1 MKTMKVGA
9 DVAKKA
15 KSGESTNDH
24 VVNAVRKLMIKSGT
38 FPDNH
43 YQTDA
48 HNVFGD
54 NWRVN
59 VWTVTDPDRL
69 VPTHRI
75 EFSYFL
81 KLDKEMLTVDLL

>member
-1 MKTMKVGA
+1 MKAGD
-9 DVAKKA
+9 DVVKKS
-15 KSGESTNDH
+15 KSEKSDEDH
-24 VVNAVRKLMIKSGT
+24 VVSAVHKLMRQSGIY
-38 FPDNH
+38 PDNH

-59 VWTVTDPDRL
+59 VWTVTDADRL
-69 VPTHRI
+69 VPTHKI

-81 KLDKEMLTVDLL
+81 KQGKESLAVELL

>member
-1 MKTMKVGA
+1 MKTMKAGDDMV
-9 DVAKKA
+9 KKS
-15 KSGESTNDH
+15 KSEISNQDH
-24 VVNAVRKLMIKSGT
+24 VVGAVHKLMRQSGT
-38 FPDNH
+38 YPDNH

-54 NWRVN
+54 HWRVN

-69 VPTHRI
+69 VPTHKI

-81 KLDKEMLTVDLL
+81 KQGKEPLAVELL

>member
-1 MKTMKVGA
+1 MKTIKAGETV
-9 DVAKKA
+9 VKKP
-15 KSGESTNDH
+15 KSEKSNLDH
-24 VVNAVRKLMIKSGT
+24 VTSAVHRMMRQSGT
-38 FPDNH
+38 YPDNH

-54 NWRVN
+54 HWRVN

-69 VPTHRI
+69 VPTHKI

-81 KLDKEMLTVDLL
+81 KLDQEMLTVDLL